1 MKNISDVRI
10 YHVKN
15 GGTLLGY
22 ASINLDGIIVKGF
35 LIRQKKGNIFITMPS
50 KKEER
55 NGQITWLELFTPPAE
70 EREQIVRAIKEK
82 YEAAIHDEAVLE
94 Q

>member
-15 GGTLLGY
+15 GGTLLAY
-22 ASINLDGIIVKGF
+22 ASINLDGTIIKGF
-35 LIRQKKGNIFITMPS
+35 LIRRSKGNIFITMPS

-55 NGQITWLELFTPPAE
+55 EGKVSWLELFTPPDH
-70 EREQIVRAIKEK
+70 EREQIVEAIRKK
-82 YEAAIHDEAVLE
+82 YEETLE
-94 Q
+94 LEREG